1 MSRMVHAS
9 RTNAGACYRRCPSRT
24 LSRLISKKRMP
35 TETNSNTLIHRG
47 TRAMNHRAAVTPYLE
62 PRGVQEH
69 GGGTSQVQQLK
80 TSDAGNAMVGDHG
93 RVSE

>member
-1 MSRMVHAS
+1 
-9 RTNAGACYRRCPSRT
+9 
-24 LSRLISKKRMP
+24 
-35 TETNSNTLIHRG
+35 
-47 TRAMNHRAAVTPYLE
+47 MNHRAAVTPYLE

-80 TSDAGNAMVGDHG
+80 TSDAGNAMVGDRG